1 MAKDRITIKPANGTW
16 VVRTGGAVIAESK
29 NALELSEADYPPVI
43 YFPRKDVAMAFLD
56 ASEQTS
62 TCPFKGEASYFH
74 IAGKSGVME
83 NAVWSY
89 ENPTGAVAE
98 IAGYLAFYT
107 DKAAVE
113 RV

>member
-1 MAKDRITIKPANGTW
+1 MGKDRITIKPAVGTW
-16 VVRTGGAVIAESK
+16 VVRTGGAVIAESS
-29 NALELSEADYPPVI
+29 NALELTEGDYPPVI
-43 YFPRKDVAMAFLD
+43 YFPREDVAMAFLD

-62 TCPFKGEASYFH
+62 TCPFKGEAGYFH
-74 IAGKSGVME
+74 IAAKSGQID
-83 NAVWSY
+83 NAVWTY
-89 ENPTGAVAE
+89 ENPLDEVSE

>member
-1 MAKDRITIKPANGTW
+1 MGNDRITIKPATGTW
-16 VVRTGGAVIAESK
+16 VVRTGGAVIAESA
-29 NALELSEADYPPVI
+29 NALELSEGDYPPVI
-43 YFPRKDVAMAFLD
+43 YFPRGDVAMAFLD
-56 ASEQTS
+56 ASDQTS
-62 TCPFKGEASYFH
+62 ICPFKGVASYFH
-74 IAGKSGVME
+74 IAAKSGTIE

-89 ENPTGAVAE
+89 ESPLDQVQE

>member
-1 MAKDRITIKPANGTW
+1 MANERITIKPATGTW
-16 VVRTGGAVIAESK
+16 VVRTGGAVIAESS
-29 NALELSEADYPPVI
+29 NALELREGDYPPVV
-43 YFPRKDVAMAFLD
+43 YFPREDVAMAFLD
-56 ASEQTS
+56 ESDQKS

-74 IAGKSGVME
+74 IAAKSGRIE

-89 ENPTGAVAE
+89 ENPLEAAKD